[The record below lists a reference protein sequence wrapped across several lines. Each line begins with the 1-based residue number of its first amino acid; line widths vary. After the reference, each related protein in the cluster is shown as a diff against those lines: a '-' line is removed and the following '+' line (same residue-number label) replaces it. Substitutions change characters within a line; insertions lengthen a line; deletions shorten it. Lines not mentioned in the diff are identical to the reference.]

1 MSYLV
6 SVLGAV
12 LPALVGIRLSRYM
25 VRRMLRDG
33 WLDVGPVAC
42 CGCSECC
49 DCFDC
54 MEGRSAR
61 WDDLPLA

>member
-25 VRRMLRDG
+25 VRRALRDG
-33 WLDVGPVAC
+33 WLDVPPVAG
-42 CGCSECC
+42 CGCWECC